1 MKTSKIE
8 NKTLYKLMALVVMTM
23 LAIGYSA
30 SPFIV
35 SFAAKD
41 SHDSSI
47 IDGVVQYGGS
57 VAAGIVAIFLMISI
71 VKDAVGYAKGSG
83 NSSVLKIVGKVVFM
97 IIMLGL
103 IYLAIS
109 YKDLGKKGQD
119 LSNKGFDI
127 VNDVTDHGLGGSTNQ
142 QKPGGK

>member
-1 MKTSKIE
+1 MKTSKIK

-30 SPFIV
+30 SPFVV
-35 SFAAKD
+35 SFANE
-41 SHDSSI
+41 SII

-57 VAAGIVAIFLMISI
+57 IAAGIVAIFLMISI

-83 NSSVLKIVGKVVFM
+83 NSSVLKIVGKVIFM

-109 YKDLGKKGQD
+109 YNDLGKKGQD

-127 VNDVTDHGLGGSTNQ
+127 VNDVTDNGLGGSTNQ

>member
-1 MKTSKIE
+1 MKISRIE

-30 SPFIV
+30 SPFVV
-35 SFAAKD
+35 SFAD
-41 SHDSSI
+41 NNHDSSI

-83 NSSVLKIVGKVVFM
+83 NSSVLKIVGKVIFM

-103 IYLAIS
+103 IYLAMN
-109 YKDLGKKGQD
+109 YDDLGKKGQD

>member
-1 MKTSKIE
+1 MKISKIE

-30 SPFIV
+30 SPFVV
-35 SFAAKD
+35 SFADHESK
-41 SHDSSI
+41 I

-57 VAAGIVAIFLMISI
+57 IAAGIVAIFLMISI

-83 NSSVLKIVGKVVFM
+83 NSSVLKIVGKVIFM

-127 VNDVTDHGLGGSTNQ
+127 VNDVTDNGLGGSTNQ

>member
-1 MKTSKIE
+1 MKISKIE

-30 SPFIV
+30 SPFVV
-35 SFAAKD
+35 SFAAD
-41 SHDSSI
+41 HESSI

-83 NSSVLKIVGKVVFM
+83 NSSVLKIVGKVIFM

-103 IYLAIS
+103 IYLAVS
-109 YKDLGKKGQD
+109 YKDLGKRGQD
-119 LSNKGFDI
+119 LSNKGFNI
-127 VNDVTDHGLGGSTNQ
+127 VNDVTDNGLGGSTDQ